1 MTALLIEGSRKTLLI
16 MARGN
21 RRIEVIRPQRN
32 IGRVRSVKIVDFPIF
47 LKIKNR
53 TEALLKNPN
62 IMMGRRQMR

>member
-32 IGRVRSVKIVDFPIF
+32 IGRARSVKIVDFPIF

>member
-53 TEALLKNPN
+53 TEALLKNPI
-62 IMMGRRQMR
+62 IMMGSRQLR